1 MCTADRIQNATSP
14 WYVYRRLIA
23 YCLTIVEPIKS
34 KVTKWKDSKE
44 ETEKEKM
51 RVPKHKILWPFPS
64 LLFLF
69 LTVCLTV
76 FDIFSVASLPWNYG
90 CNKRL
95 RDLAIG
101 DKIVKAH
108 SWQGTITWM
117 HFGHIHNYF
126 LCFNDLFWRPL
137 LHT

>member
-1 MCTADRIQNATSP
+1 MCTADMICLYFVEDWLHTVARSLNPLKAKWQNEKTRKKRQ
-14 WYVYRRLIA
+14 RRKKW
-23 YCLTIVEPIKS
+23 EFQSIKYNGHS
-34 KVTKWKDSKE
+34 
-44 ETEKEKM
+44 
-51 RVPKHKILWPFPS
+51 HLF
-64 LLFLF
+64 LFLF

-76 FDIFSVASLPWNYG
+76 FNLFFVASLPWNYG
-90 CNKRL
+90 CNKKV

-117 HFGHIHNYF
+117 HFGHIHNHF